1 MKRKGLFILCAI
13 ISLTLCACGGGSK
26 ADSYEPS
33 YEEES
38 SSETVADSTAA
49 GSDEGITDDGETW
62 EEEKARLEDEQ
73 RRRMEELAAQ
83 EQSVRQM
90 LEDQASYESDSYE
103 DEAEE
108 GTAESDTVGENICP
122 DCGFERL
129 EVTCGLCSGTGN
141 TASCTRCG
149 GNRRYMQKLFLSPFS
164 AVYRRRNIWRIV
176 GESRKNVRQMSW
188 RRVGRRVFQL
198 RWNRNIRPYRI
209 LWFRLGWRHLLYN
222 QAVYVLRGRGTTL
235 YAVRRRWIC
244 R

>member
-1 MKRKGLFILCAI
+1 MKRKGLFILCAL

-26 ADSYEPS
+26 ADPYEPS

-38 SSETVADSTAA
+38 SSETVPDSTAA

-62 EEEKARLEDEQ
+62 EEEKARLEEEH
-73 RRRMEELAAQ
+73 RRRMEEQAAQ
-83 EQSVRQM
+83 EQSIRQM
-90 LEDQASYESDSYE
+90 LEEQAAYESDSYE

-108 GTAESDTVGENICP
+108 GAAESDVAGENICP

-129 EVTCGLCSGTGN
+129 EVTCGLCSEPEILHL
-141 TASCTRCG
+141 ALDAG
-149 GNRRYMQKLFLSPFS
+149 GPALYAETVSIPLLSRLPP
-164 AVYRRRNIWRIV
+164 RNIWRIV